1 MTKCIGTAPT
11 PDSMSYNMQST
22 RFAKLA
28 DEMSVA
34 NDEVTHEHHAMGGGG
49 VSSESLQ
56 GEYKIAV
63 SPSFRMHRR
72 RYPLNRFQRNLVY
85 DNLRKRLALFHV
97 SFRSGNFNHFT

>member
-11 PDSMSYNMQST
+11 PDSISYNIQST

-34 NDEVTHEHHAMGGGG
+34 NDEVTHEHHARRGGG
-49 VSSESLQ
+49 SESLQ

-63 SPSFRMHRR
+63 SPSVRMHRR
-72 RYPLNRFQRNLVY
+72 RYPLNRFQRNLVH
-85 DNLRKRLALFHV
+85 DHLRKRSALFHV
-97 SFRSGNFNHFT
+97 